1 LVWLPLTSAYS
12 IMSYVNIVLDL
23 LVHQF
28 SQEHKKCI
36 KQGLP
41 VFHMF
46 ACDCIKL
53 IDLFGVTVV

>member
-1 LVWLPLTSAYS
+1 
-12 IMSYVNIVLDL
+12 MLDL

-28 SQEHKKCI
+28 SQEHNKRI

-46 ACDCIKL
+46 ACDRIKL
-53 IDLFGVTVV
+53 IDLYDVAVV